1 MNDNANKTSICSI
14 VALDLIDYAKKTS
27 AEKLEIKRLFNGFI
41 QNAVLDIP
49 ESDRNIIDTADGAAI
64 ACKGALEDAL
74 EDALFISITIRDEI
88 LKHNQQSA
96 TPLYVQFGIHLGA
109 ARALNDHIVGEGVD
123 EAQRIMRFANPNQI
137 LVSNVYFEMA
147 SKLTQEIAQMFE
159 KYEMHA
165 YEHDVY
171 AVRLLKEGMADD
183 AAASNADG
191 TVAASSIASS
201 LNWTYV
207 GLGLLSLAAFLML
220 AKLVMNPVEPTITLV
235 QPEQIQPTPA
245 PAAIKPEAPVAE
257 VNNQEPPLPAAEETI
272 VETKVETK
280 VENEPV
286 AAASKPE
293 KEKVKKPAPTPKP
306 TLKAD
311 VEKSTADSSKVK
323 PAKTAE
329 EKAPSTASSKPAES
343 KSAETKPEKE
353 TTKQVAKETPKEKS
367 GWQSFKD
374 SVTTGAD
381 RKCTQAEIA
390 LNQCSK

>member
-27 AEKLEIKRLFNGFI
+27 AEKLEVKRLFNGFI
-41 QNAVLDIP
+41 QNAMLDIP

-74 EDALFISITIRDEI
+74 EDALFVSITIRDEI
-88 LKHNQQSA
+88 LKHNLQSA

-123 EAQRIMRFANPNQI
+123 EAQRIMRFANANQI

-245 PAAIKPEAPVAE
+245 PAAIKPAEPVAE
-257 VNNQEPPLPAAEETI
+257 VNNQEPPLPAVEETI

-286 AAASKPE
+286 AAASKPK
-293 KEKVKKPAPTPKP
+293 KENVKKLIPKP

-311 VEKSTADSSKVK
+311 VEKSTAESNKAK

-329 EKAPSTASSKPAES
+329 EKAPTTKSGKPSET

-353 TTKQVAKETPKEKS
+353 TTKQAAKEVQKEKS
-367 GWQSFKD
+367 GWQTFKD
-374 SVTTGAD
+374 SVITGAD

>member
-27 AEKLEIKRLFNGFI
+27 AEKLEVKRLFNGFI

-64 ACKGALEDAL
+64 ACKGVLEDAL

-88 LKHNQQSA
+88 LKHNLHSA

-171 AVRLLKEGMADD
+171 AVRLLKDGMADD

-329 EKAPSTASSKPAES
+329 EKAPSTANSKPSEN

-353 TTKQVAKETPKEKS
+353 TSKQAAKETPKEKS
-367 GWQSFKD
+367 GWQTFKD

>member
-27 AEKLEIKRLFNGFI
+27 AEKLEVKRLFNGFI

-74 EDALFISITIRDEI
+74 EDALFVSITIRDEI
-88 LKHNQQSA
+88 LKHNLQSA

-123 EAQRIMRFANPNQI
+123 EAQRIMRFANANQI

-183 AAASNADG
+183 AAATNADG
-191 TVAASSIASS
+191 TVAASSITSN

-207 GLGLLSLAAFLML
+207 GLGLLTMAAFLML
-220 AKLVMNPVEPTITLV
+220 AKMVITPVEPTITLV

-245 PAAIKPEAPVAE
+245 PVAIEPEAPVSE
-257 VNNQEPPLPAAEETI
+257 VNNQESTSPEAEETI
-272 VETKVETK
+272 VDTRLETK

-293 KEKVKKPAPTPKP
+293 KEKVKKPIPKP

-311 VEKSTADSSKVK
+311 VEKSTAESNKAKTV
-323 PAKTAE
+323 KTAE
-329 EKAPSTASSKPAES
+329 EKAPTTAASKPSET

-353 TTKQVAKETPKEKS
+353 TTKPAAKERPKEKS
-367 GWQSFKD
+367 GWQTFKD

>member
-137 LVSNVYFEMA
+137 LVSYVYFEMA

-165 YEHDVY
+165 HEHDVY

-183 AAASNADG
+183 AAAASADG

-257 VNNQEPPLPAAEETI
+257 VDNQEPTLPAAEETI
-272 VETKVETK
+272 VETKLETK
-280 VENEPV
+280 VEPEPAV
-286 AAASKPE
+286 AASKQ
-293 KEKVKKPAPTPKP
+293 VKKPTPKP

-311 VEKSTADSSKVK
+311 VEKSTADFNKAK

-329 EKAPSTASSKPAES
+329 EKAPTTTSSKPSET

-353 TTKQVAKETPKEKS
+353 TTKQAAKEVQKEKS
-367 GWQSFKD
+367 GWQTFKD

>member
-1 MNDNANKTSICSI
+1 MMNDQANKTSICSI
-14 VALDLIDYAKKTS
+14 VALDLIDYSKKTG
-27 AEKLEIKRLFNGFI
+27 AEKLEIKQLFNAFI

-49 ESDRNIIDTADGAAI
+49 EIDRNIIDTADGAAI

-88 LKHNQQSA
+88 LKHNQHNA

-109 ARALNDHIVGEGVD
+109 ARALNDHIVGEGID

-137 LVSNVYFEMA
+137 LVSNAYFEMA

-171 AVRLLKEGMADD
+171 AVRLLKENMAEEPAT
-183 AAASNADG
+183 AANGPAVEP
-191 TVAASSIASS
+191 TIASS

-207 GLGLLSLAAFLML
+207 GLGLLTLAAFLML

-235 QPEQIQPTPA
+235 QPAQIQPMPVLKT
-245 PAAIKPEAPVAE
+245 IEAEVPVAE
-257 VNNQEPPLPAAEETI
+257 VSKEESAAPVIEQTI
-272 VETKVETK
+272 ADTK
-280 VENEPV
+280 PV
-286 AAASKPE
+286 ADVGPIASKPE
-293 KEKVKKPAPTPKP
+293 KEKIKQTKITQKPDMEKAATNSTKSKP
-306 TLKAD
+306 
-311 VEKSTADSSKVK
+311 EKI
-323 PAKTAE
+323 AE
-329 EKAPSTASSKPAES
+329 EKAPASANDKQ
-343 KSAETKPEKE
+343 PEAKTE
-353 TTKQVAKETPKEKS
+353 KATTKQAVKETPKEKS
-367 GWQSFKD
+367 GWQTFKD

-381 RKCTQAEIA
+381 RKCTQAEVA

>member
-165 YEHDVY
+165 HEHDVY

-183 AAASNADG
+183 AAPASADG

-257 VNNQEPPLPAAEETI
+257 VDNQEPTLPAAEETI
-272 VETKVETK
+272 VETKLETK
-280 VENEPV
+280 VEPEPAV
-286 AAASKPE
+286 AASKQ
-293 KEKVKKPAPTPKP
+293 VKKPTPKP

-311 VEKSTADSSKVK
+311 VEKSTADFNKAK

-329 EKAPSTASSKPAES
+329 EKAPTTKSGKPSET

-353 TTKQVAKETPKEKS
+353 TTKQAAKEVQKEKS
-367 GWQSFKD
+367 GWQTFKD
-374 SVTTGAD
+374 SVITGAD

>member
-27 AEKLEIKRLFNGFI
+27 AEKLEVKRLFNGFI

-165 YEHDVY
+165 HEHDVY

-183 AAASNADG
+183 AAAASADG

-329 EKAPSTASSKPAES
+329 EKVPTTTSGKPSET

-353 TTKQVAKETPKEKS
+353 TTKQAAKEVQKEKS
-367 GWQSFKD
+367 GWQTFKD